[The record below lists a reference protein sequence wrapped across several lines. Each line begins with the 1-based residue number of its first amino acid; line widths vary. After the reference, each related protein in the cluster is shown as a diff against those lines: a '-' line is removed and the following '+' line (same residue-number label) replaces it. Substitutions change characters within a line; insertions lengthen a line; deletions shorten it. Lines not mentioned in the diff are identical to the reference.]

1 MTSVLPLTLYAGSQ
15 KTANHSFNSD
25 GNPVLLPEAPIR
37 NNVLT
42 TMLMNRIDA
51 MALFVTAI
59 DAGSLSAAARER
71 GLSLSSVSRYLTM
84 LEERIGTRLII
95 RSTRMLA
102 LTEAG
107 RAYYEKAK
115 RLLAEIDEMEASLTE
130 ASEAPVGKLHVCGPT
145 LFGRVFMLPILA
157 KFLVDNPKVTLDVML
172 LDRQLNLVEEGIDIA
187 VRIGH
192 MEDSSLIAR
201 RLGSLRWVISAAPD
215 YLDKR
220 GTPQSIEDLDKHD
233 CLIYGQSS
241 ISSEWQML
249 SGGKPTNVK
258 VPVRM
263 RSNTLDGVVAA
274 AVEGA
279 GLVYSPAWSVAQH
292 VAEGRLQVLL
302 RNFELPPR
310 PINAVFTH
318 NRLMAVKVRSLLD
331 YFVEHLSKT
340 DFDTVPEFRSAL

>member
-1 MTSVLPLTLYAGSQ
+1 MP
-15 KTANHSFNSD
+15 
-25 GNPVLLPEAPIR
+25 
-37 NNVLT
+37 
-42 TMLMNRIDA
+42 MNRIDA

-84 LEERIGTRLII
+84 LEERIGTRLVI

-107 RAYYEKAK
+107 RTYYEKAK

-130 ASEAPVGKLHVCGPT
+130 ASETPAGKLHVCGPT
-145 LFGRVFMLPILA
+145 LFGREFMLPVLA
-157 KFLVDNPKVTLDVML
+157 RFLVQHPKVTLDVML
-172 LDRQLNLVEEGIDIA
+172 LDRSVNLVEEGIDIA
-187 VRIGH
+187 VRIGA

-201 RLGSLRWVISAAPD
+201 RLGSLRWVFSAAPS
-215 YLDKR
+215 YLEQR
-220 GTPQSIEDLDKHD
+220 GTPTAIEDLSTHD
-233 CLIYGQSS
+233 CLIYGLQTVV
-241 ISSEWQML
+241 SEWQML
-249 SGGKPTNVK
+249 YEGKPTQVQ

-279 GLVYSPAWSVAQH
+279 GLVYAPAWAVADH
-292 VAEGRLQVLL
+292 VARGRLQVVL
-302 RNFELPPR
+302 REFELPPR

-318 NRLMAVKVRSLLD
+318 NRLMATKVRSLLD
-331 YFVEHLSKT
+331 YFVENLSRI
-340 DFDTVPEFRSAL
+340 DFDTVPAFRSALQQTKPESSNS

>member
-1 MTSVLPLTLYAGSQ
+1 
-15 KTANHSFNSD
+15 
-25 GNPVLLPEAPIR
+25 
-37 NNVLT
+37 
-42 TMLMNRIDA
+42 
-51 MALFVTAI
+51 MALFVAAI

-115 RLLAEIDEMEASLTE
+115 RLLAEIDEMEASLTQ
-130 ASEAPVGKLHVCGPT
+130 ASEAPIGKIHVCGPT

-157 KFLVDNPKVTLDVML
+157 KFLVAYPKVTLDVML
-172 LDRQLNLVEEGIDIA
+172 LDRQVNLVEEGIDIA
-187 VRIGH
+187 IRIGA

-201 RLGSLRWVISAAPD
+201 KLGALRWVISASPA
-215 YLDKR
+215 YLEER
-220 GTPQSIEDLDKHD
+220 GIPKTIADLDKHD
-233 CLIYGQSS
+233 CLIYGQQS
-241 ISSEWQML
+241 ISSEWLML
-249 SGGKPTNVK
+249 TDGKPTHVH

-279 GLVYSPAWSVAQH
+279 GLVYAPAWTVADH
-292 VAEGRLQVLL
+292 VAAGRLQVVL
-302 RNFELPPR
+302 RAFELPPR

-331 YFVEHLSKT
+331 YFVDHLSRT
-340 DFDTVPEFRSAL
+340 DFDTVPEFGSALSRD